1 MKKHLYSFLAGV
13 TFATGLTVSGM
24 SQPSKVRGFLDFFG
38 DWDMTLLFVL
48 GPAVGIYLLGTR
60 LVRKVMPHRFVEASA
75 PEKIGLR
82 FFVGCILFG
91 IGWGLV
97 GICPGPSIVL
107 LGQVTLPATL
117 FFAVLA
123 LGIFV
128 ADRILALVSGGK

>member
-13 TFATGLTVSGM
+13 TFATGLAVSGM

-60 LVRKVMPHRFVEASA
+60 IALKVMPHRFVAASA
-75 PEKIGLR
+75 PEKIGPR
-82 FFVGCILFG
+82 FIVGCILFG
-91 IGWGLV
+91 IGWGMV
-97 GICPGPSIVL
+97 GICPGPSIVM
-107 LGQVTLPATL
+107 LGQATLPATL
-117 FFAVLA
+117 FFGFLA

-128 ADRILALVSGGK
+128 ADRVLARASGEK